1 MNSSGC
7 QICITDLK
15 MDRTA
20 QRESSLIY
28 FDLKLAIRG
37 QNDPTQ
43 ASKIKKAE
51 NLQLSARKSAT
62 DDKANEDKPRITSSR
77 GFCCF
82 RKKIYF
88 FIKI

>member
-1 MNSSGC
+1 
-7 QICITDLK
+7 

-51 NLQLSARKSAT
+51 NLQLSARKSDT
-62 DDKANEDKPRITSSR
+62 DDKANEDKPRITSNR
-77 GFCCF
+77 GFRCLRNNLIF
-82 RKKIYF
+82 SLKF
-88 FIKI
+88 

>member
-1 MNSSGC
+1 
-7 QICITDLK
+7 
-15 MDRTA
+15 MDKTA

-82 RKKIYF
+82 RKKSIF
-88 FIKI
+88 SLRFKNHE